1 MTAGCEATPLPEPA
15 FCISDGSSARRD
27 PAAAQGFAQ
36 AGVARS
42 LLLPCLQHPLLLL
55 LPGLLALCP
64 TAASAASASS
74 QCCSFVHLVFVQCCS
89 WKCLWQ
95 LWPVGTGASLGIP
108 RCSAHLEAPQSLGS
122 PPPGAALSSSSSSTA
137 AMVTSSAPG
146 ASWEQS
152 KPRRAPQSLPGEGAL
167 LPLLCCLTS
176 FSQIR
181 SGRRKEMV
189 NSAHEFVCCH
199 GRYKP
204 GKEEHSLTVATFA
217 FSGFPSRI

>member
-15 FCISDGSSARRD
+15 LCISNGSSARRD

-36 AGVARS
+36 AGVAGF
-42 LLLPCLQHPLLLL
+42 LLLPCLQHPLLLLL

-64 TAASAASASS
+64 TAAPAASASS

-95 LWPVGTGASLGIP
+95 LWPVGTGTSLCIP
-108 RCSAHLEAPQSLGS
+108 RCSAHLEVPQSLGS
-122 PPPGAALSSSSSSTA
+122 PPPGTALP
-137 AMVTSSAPG
+137 APPPHG
-146 ASWEQS
+146 DTLEQPCS
-152 KPRRAPQSLPGEGAL
+152 HPLTRGHLQNKANPSEHLSHCSGRGAL

-181 SGRRKEMV
+181 SGRR
-189 NSAHEFVCCH
+189 
-199 GRYKP
+199 
-204 GKEEHSLTVATFA
+204 
-217 FSGFPSRI
+217 